1 MQNIVLRDREHLEQI
16 ALSIS
21 KKRQRPLEETK
32 AWLDNFE
39 GFLTMKNL
47 EKLCECVGY
56 GNVFFDKEN
65 LEAIKDTKSINDCFG
80 IDKIIIKLEEPQLL
94 NKIKDFIPLNESVSL
109 STRVKIEVNSDNLYI
124 ISYYDNYQ
132 NIKDF

>member
-56 GNVFFDKEN
+56 ENVFFDKEN

-94 NKIKDFIPLNESVSL
+94 NKIKDFIPINESVSL
-109 STRVKIEVNSDNLYI
+109 SIRVKIEVNSDNLYI